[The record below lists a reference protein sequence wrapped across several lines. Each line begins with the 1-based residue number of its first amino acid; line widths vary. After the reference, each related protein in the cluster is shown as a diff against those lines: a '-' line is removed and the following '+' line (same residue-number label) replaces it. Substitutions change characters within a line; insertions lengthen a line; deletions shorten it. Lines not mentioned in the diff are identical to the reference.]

1 MARDKNL
8 RAGVIQFHAG
18 ERRYDAVGEFK
29 YNLGANKREG
39 LAGSDSV
46 HGYEEMPQVP
56 YIEGEVRDS
65 ASLSVDVLVNLK
77 DVTVT
82 LQLFVDA
89 EEGPAK
95 IVTLS
100 EAWYA
105 GDGEATSKGVLPVRF
120 EGMSA
125 GEQIL

>member
-18 ERRYDAVGEFK
+18 ERRYNAVGEFK

-39 LAGSDSV
+39 LAGADGV

-56 YIEGEVRDS
+56 YIEGEVRD
-65 ASLSVDVLVNLK
+65 AADLSVETLVNLK
-77 DVTVT
+77 DATVT
-82 LQLFVDA
+82 LELFVDS
-89 EEGPAK
+89 EEGAAK
-95 IVTLS
+95 IITLS

-105 GDGEATSKGVLPVRF
+105 GDGEANSKGVIPVRF